1 MNIVSNKSERGSE
14 VPTPIATSC
23 TVACSPRITTVDG
36 DTITTTTSFTDSDT
50 TTVSSF
56 VDTIH
61 LTSTFNSAD
70 DTVYPTSTVSS
81 FEEVSTPIT
90 EINSVATEGSA
101 CANSVIINGSVVPSE
116 TMVASPLVGIVHRAC
131 FNMATPRPILG
142 SIAKAENRIMVVKD
156 EAIWSHSSS
165 HLGSSRCKY
174 FMVSEW

>member
-81 FEEVSTPIT
+81 FEEKSTF
-90 EINSVATEGSA
+90 AHKA
-101 CANSVIINGSVVPSE
+101 CANSVITNGSVVSSE

-142 SIAKAENRIMVVKD
+142 SIAKPENRIIVVKD